1 MLGWQALYTLSY
13 LASPMGLFLLCSVA
27 FNYCQIFNHPHYKQ
41 RNQQTRRKGLLEI
54 KLLRPSQELHDRS
67 SLFSV
72 ALINTMTKS
81 NLEVNGAYYILQVR
95 AHNGDKLKQELGD
108 GT

>member
-1 MLGWQALYTLSY
+1 M
-13 LASPMGLFLLCSVA
+13 
-27 FNYCQIFNHPHYKQ
+27 
-41 RNQQTRRKGLLEI
+41 LEI

-95 AHNGDKLKQELGD
+95 AHNGDKMKQELGD